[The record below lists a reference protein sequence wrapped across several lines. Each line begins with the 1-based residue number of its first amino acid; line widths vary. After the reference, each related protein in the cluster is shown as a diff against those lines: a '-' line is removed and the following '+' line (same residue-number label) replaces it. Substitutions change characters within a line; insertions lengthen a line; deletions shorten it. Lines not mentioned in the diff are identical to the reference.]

1 MLDLL
6 LKNGKI
12 VTESA
17 VYEANIGVEGAKIAT
32 ISKSISDSADQII
45 DAKGKLVLP
54 GLIDAHTHMEM
65 PFMGMTTADD
75 FESGTIGA
83 ACGGV
88 TTIIDLAI
96 RTKGERLRQTYE
108 KWRKKAD
115 PKVVIDYSFHVA
127 PIEPDEAGLNELIS
141 LGVPSFKLFTAYKKD
156 LYTDDGGIFQIMTE
170 MAKYG
175 GIVNVHCENGD
186 LIEAKTRQL
195 HAEGKTDAIY
205 HARSRPPLVEAEAIQ
220 RVLRLAEAAGSR
232 VHIVHVS
239 TKSGLDAIIEGRSRG
254 LPVSA
259 ETCPHYLTFT
269 EAEYLKPN
277 AERLIMSPPLRTREE
292 MAALWFGL
300 ASGRIN
306 TVASDHTVFTSTQKK
321 KNDFSQVPNGVP
333 GTETILALLY
343 SEGVRKERISLNDL
357 VRVTSHNPARIFG
370 LYPEKGLI
378 AVGSDADIVLFDP
391 EKKVRLTVDNLHTK
405 LDYSV
410 YEDITV
416 IGYPTVTIS
425 KGKVVQENGQFT
437 GKKGAG
443 RFIRRSP
450 VTQRIH
456 L

>member
-1 MLDLL
+1 LDLL

-17 VYEANIGVEGAKIAT
+17 VYDADIGVEDGKIAT
-32 ISKSISDSADQII
+32 ISKSISDSADRVV
-45 DAKGKLVLP
+45 DAEGNLVLP

-65 PFMGMTTADD
+65 PFMGLITADD

-88 TTIIDLAI
+88 TTIIDLAE
-96 RTKGERLRQTYE
+96 RTKGESLLDIYE
-108 KWRKKAD
+108 TWRKKAD

-127 PIEPDEAGLNELIS
+127 PLEPDRGLKELIS

-156 LYTDDGGIFQIMTE
+156 LYTDDGGIFEIMTE

-175 GIVNVHCENGD
+175 GMVNVHCENGD

-195 HAEGKTDAIY
+195 HAEGKTDPIY
-205 HARSRPPLVEAEAIQ
+205 HARSRPPPVEAEAIQ
-220 RVLRLAEAAGSR
+220 RVLRLAEMTGSR

-239 TKSGLDAIIEGRSRG
+239 TKSGLDAIIEARSRG
-254 LPVSA
+254 LHVSA

-269 EAEYLKPN
+269 EEEYLKPN
-277 AERLIMSPPLRTREE
+277 AERLIMSPPLRTKDDI
-292 MAALWFGL
+292 AALWFGL
-300 ASGRIN
+300 ANGDIN

-378 AVGSDADIVLFDP
+378 AVGSDADLVIFDP

-410 YEDITV
+410 YEDITAT
-416 IGYPTVTIS
+416 GYPTVTIS

-443 RFIRRSP
+443 KFIKRRP

>member
-17 VYEANIGVEGAKIAT
+17 VYEANIGVEGGKIAT
-32 ISKSISDSADQII
+32 ISKSISDSADRII

-75 FESGTIGA
+75 FESGTVGA

-88 TTIIDLAI
+88 TTIIDLAV
-96 RTKGERLRQTYE
+96 RPKGESLLHTYE
-108 KWRKKAD
+108 IWRKKAD
-115 PKVVIDYSFHVA
+115 PKVVIDYSFHLA
-127 PIEPDEAGLNELIS
+127 PLEPDQTGLKELIG

-156 LYTDDGGIFQIMTE
+156 LYTDDGGIFEIMTE

-175 GIVNVHCENGD
+175 GMVNVHCENGD

-195 HAEGKTDAIY
+195 HAEGNTGAIY
-205 HARSRPPLVEAEAIQ
+205 HARSRPPPVEAEAIQ
-220 RVLRLAEAAGSR
+220 RVLRLAEMAGSR

-259 ETCPHYLTFT
+259 ETCPHYLTMT
-269 EAEYLKPN
+269 EEEYFKPN
-277 AERLIMSPPLRTREE
+277 AERLIMSPPLRTKEE

-300 ASGRIN
+300 ARGQIN
-306 TVASDHTVFTSTQKK
+306 TVASDHTVFTSAQKK

-343 SEGVRKERISLNDL
+343 SKGC
-357 VRVTSHNPARIFG
+357 AR
-370 LYPEKGLI
+370 
-378 AVGSDADIVLFDP
+378 
-391 EKKVRLTVDNLHTK
+391 N
-405 LDYSV
+405 
-410 YEDITV
+410 
-416 IGYPTVTIS
+416 GYHSTI
-425 KGKVVQENGQFT
+425 
-437 GKKGAG
+437 
-443 RFIRRSP
+443 
-450 VTQRIH
+450 